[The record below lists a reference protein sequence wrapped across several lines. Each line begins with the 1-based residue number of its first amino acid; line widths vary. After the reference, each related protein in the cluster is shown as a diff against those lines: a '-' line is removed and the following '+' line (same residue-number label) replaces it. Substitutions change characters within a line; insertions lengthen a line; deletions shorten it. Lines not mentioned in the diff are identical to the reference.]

1 MAEVAFSPLKKAKN
15 RGFTLIE
22 ALVVVAILGIAS
34 LAFYPLILNSLE
46 TRSLESEA
54 RKVLSTLERTKF
66 RAVKTKLDH
75 RVRFFEQNGRW
86 FYRVEVETLPGT
98 WQEVSGE
105 VPQSIPNKFNV
116 TINLPSQWIEFSPL
130 GIVLNYDPQKNNLIF
145 QSERLAQAGQPDLRR
160 IWIYQGGS
168 IRYQKDES

>member
-86 FYRVEVETLPGT
+86 FYRVEVEALPDT

-130 GIVLNYDPQKNNLIF
+130 GIVLNYLIF
-145 QSERLAQAGQPDLRR
+145 QSERLARAGQPDLRR